1 MRLLETKEFGVYPE
15 VKGKPVKSVKQKK
28 AMFDSLLRNIL
39 AMAWRRGLE
48 GDRLEIDWTLT

>member
-28 AMFDSLLRNIL
+28 GMFDSLLRNIL
-39 AMAWRRGLE
+39 AMARKRGLE